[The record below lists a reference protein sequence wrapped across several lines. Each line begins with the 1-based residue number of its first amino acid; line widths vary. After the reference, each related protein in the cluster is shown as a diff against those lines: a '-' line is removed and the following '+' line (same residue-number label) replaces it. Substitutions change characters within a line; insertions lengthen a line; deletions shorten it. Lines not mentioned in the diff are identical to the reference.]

1 MLFDEVEKGDD
12 SVFNLFLQILDD
24 GRLTD
29 AKGRTVDFTN
39 TVIIMTSNLGAH
51 HLDADAA
58 CPDAHQRVIAEV
70 QRRFRPELINRLDEM
85 VVFRPLSGEAV
96 RQVVRLQLAGLAAR
110 LAGMGIG
117 LHATDAAVDAVLSRC
132 SAQVA
137 AYGARTIKRCLQN
150 VVMTRISRMVVQEEL
165 GDGCNVSIDADG
177 AELLFSVN
185 KPGGGGPLSG
195 LEACCI
201 M

>member
-1 MLFDEVEKGDD
+1 
-12 SVFNLFLQILDD
+12 
-24 GRLTD
+24 
-29 AKGRTVDFTN
+29 
-39 TVIIMTSNLGAH
+39 
-51 HLDADAA
+51 
-58 CPDAHQRVIAEV
+58 V

-110 LAGMGIG
+110 LAGRGIG

-137 AYGARTIKRCLQN
+137 AYGARPIKRCLQN

-165 GDGCNVSIDADG
+165 GDGCSVSIDADG
-177 AELLFSVN
+177 AELLFSVH

-195 LEACCI
+195 LEACFI